1 MTTPEQAMD
10 TLKQHLNN
18 IAVSSTANDSQIR
31 AAMIQ
36 AMLDGVDRI
45 TLRDMAMAV
54 GLRNVRG

>member
-18 IAVSSTANDSQIR
+18 IAMSSTANDSQIR

-36 AMLDGVDRI
+36 AMLDGVDRV
-45 TLRDMAMAV
+45 TLRDMARAV
-54 GLRNVRG
+54 GLHGRRE